1 MRAEDWDERY
11 AQRQQW
17 SEGPNAQVADLL
29 ADLPPGTAVD
39 LAAGGGRRA
48 LWLASLGWSVT
59 AVDFSAVG
67 IDRGRSRPGADAVTW
82 VTADVL
88 TWSAP
93 PSSLDLVLVAYLHL
107 PTDDV
112 LGLLDRAVD
121 WLRPGGRLLL
131 LGHDVDNLTRGV
143 GGPQDPGILHSAE
156 RLAPVAARLDVDR
169 LGQVPRETPEGTA
182 VDTLLWGRRPP
193 A

>member
-1 MRAEDWDERY
+1 M
-11 AQRQQW
+11 
-17 SEGPNAQVADLL
+17 
-29 ADLPPGTAVD
+29 
-39 LAAGGGRRA
+39 
-48 LWLASLGWSVT
+48 T

-67 IDRGRSRPGADAVTW
+67 IGRGRSRPGADAVTW

-93 PSSLDLVLVAYLHL
+93 PSSVDLVLVAYLHL

-112 LGLLDRAVD
+112 LGLLHRAVD

-131 LGHDVDNLTRGV
+131 LGHDLDNLARGV
-143 GGPQDPGILHSAE
+143 GGPQDPGILHSTG
-156 RLAPVAARLDVDR
+156 RLAPVAERLAVDR
-169 LGQVPRETPEGTA
+169 LEQVPRETPEGTA
-182 VDTLLWGRRPP
+182 VDTLLWGRRPS